1 MGDVTTR
8 MIDPHG
14 VVRDIPAEQV
24 SEATGAGFTPESD
37 DQARVRIAKEI
48 DHDRNT
54 SVGGKINAVAYG
66 GLRGLT
72 LGASDVAMRA
82 FGGDAAAEYLN
93 GIREANPG
101 FSMASEL
108 VGSLAL
114 PGGIIGKG
122 GGAATE
128 GALGAVARSIRGA
141 ATEGALYGAG
151 SGVSELALSDKP
163 LDVERVASVLSS
175 HMLYGGVTG
184 GAVGGAG
191 KLAELGLSKARATL
205 AAREGRAV
213 VDDLAQLD
221 VKQLSAARKTEIDAI
236 RAEHRLETEA
246 LESTRKVD
254 RETIADDIASLRREV
269 KESNQWATTKD
280 VKLAVVEGKLSA
292 AELGRMGAKAER
304 QLAGMLDN
312 PIGLAKNPAKALDA
326 LQRQEH
332 GLVTLLDHAD
342 DLRAT
347 YVVDGLGGKRAAA
360 LEAAPKLLEK
370 NRSLQERIAKSMEA
384 HPPVPTS
391 SARLEAID
399 AAKDALA
406 GSASSLASV
415 PQRMLEGTAFG
426 AVAGVVGN
434 LAIPGAGLVAGIVGA
449 SVSKMLGEKVF
460 GRLSSAASGQAARAS
475 KVAQQFLGHAE
486 RGVKASVPIA
496 SRVLASTRFSEGR
509 NEDRKQSKQSKP
521 GGTHDVGRLFEKR
534 AAEVRSLVEPG
545 PDGTIQMREGARAKV
560 ASHLSPIGL
569 QFPLLAD
576 ALEEIAA
583 RRAVFLADKLP
594 KKPDMFAHQIGPE
607 TWRPSDMEVRKWAR
621 YVAGVEDP
629 QSIMD
634 RVVDGSVSP
643 EDAEVMRVVYP
654 EMLADLQQ
662 QIIEQSSSAKTTI
675 PYQRR
680 LALSRLTGIAV
691 DPTMD
696 PRILAVI
703 QAAHASEEGTDGG
716 TQSPRAAPQFGSVS
730 KALGEPTAA
739 QRRAS

>member
-54 SVGGKINAVAYG
+54 SFGGKFNAVAYG

-72 LGASDVAMRA
+72 LGASDVVVRA

-122 GGAATE
+122 GTAAATE

-221 VKQLSAARKTEIDAI
+221 VKQLSAARRTEIDAI
-236 RAEHRLETEA
+236 RAEHKLETEA

-254 RETIADDIASLRREV
+254 RATIADDIASLRREV
-269 KESNQWATTKD
+269 KESHQWATTKD
-280 VKLAVVEGKLSA
+280 VKLAAREGRLSA
-292 AELGRMGAKAER
+292 AELGRMGAKAEK

-312 PIGLAKNPAKALDA
+312 PIGLAKNPAKAIDA

-509 NEDRKQSKQSKP
+509 NEDRKQSKQSKR
-521 GGTHDVGRLFEKR
+521 GTHDVGALFEKR

-560 ASHLSPIGL
+560 AEHLSPIGL

-594 KKPDMFAHQIGPE
+594 KKPDAFAHQIGPE

-643 EDAEVMRVVYP
+643 EDAEVMREVYP

-662 QIIEQSSSAKTTI
+662 QIIEQSSSAKKTI